1 MKKINLLILLTAIAF
16 VSIGQNKKV
25 FVEKSFSKIVTTEVK
40 AKNYKIK
47 PIETAYDLA
56 LNFSYLKHL
65 SIDSQNKHLILP
77 VVVINNKTI
86 DEKSLQSIKIA
97 DIENYEFNSGE
108 ITTALYGTRSA
119 YGLLKL
125 TLKKKY

>member
-16 VSIGQNKKV
+16 ISTGQNKKA

-40 AKNYKIK
+40 AKNYEIK

-65 SIDSQNKHLILP
+65 SIDSQNKYLILP
-77 VVVINNKTI
+77 LVTINNKSI
-86 DEKSLQSIKIA
+86 DEKSLKDIRMS
-97 DIENYEFNSGE
+97 DIENYEFNSGG
-108 ITTALYGTRSA
+108 ITTALYGSRSA
-119 YGLLKL
+119 NGLLKL